1 MTFINALTLTIAT
14 CACITDLRSRRIPN
28 VLTFGAAAAAAAY
41 HFATGGS
48 HALGLT
54 AAGWVVGLL
63 VFIVPFAL
71 RGLGGGDVKLLAAL
85 GAWLG
90 PTDIVWLAVYTAIAG
105 AVMALVIAILHNY
118 LGTAIR
124 NLWLLL
130 CHWRVAGVSA
140 LPELTLERSGA
151 PKLAYALPIFCG
163 TVVTLWL
170 R

>member
-1 MTFINALTLTIAT
+1 
-14 CACITDLRSRRIPN
+14 
-28 VLTFGAAAAAAAY
+28 
-41 HFATGGS
+41 
-48 HALGLT
+48 
-54 AAGWVVGLL
+54 LL
-63 VFIVPFAL
+63 VFVVPFAL

-90 PTDIVWLAVYTAIAG
+90 PTEVVWLAAYTAIAG
-105 AVMALVIAILHNY
+105 AVMALVIATAHNY
-118 LGTAIR
+118 LGTALR

-130 CHWRVAGVSA
+130 CHWRVAGLSA
-140 LPELTLERSGA
+140 LPELTLERSDA